1 MTTLNTYKSSGI
13 EDWGGVISDDFKN
26 FARLYKNMLNR
37 MCKKNSW
44 QLVNFNRGHYYCS
57 WFIKKDEDKFIYMS
71 FSDVRH
77 FAREWYKNIIYR
89 TAKNERDY
97 TGETNWYTNMENM
110 ERDLQRLFARMTF
123 QKIGIES

>member
-13 EDWGGVISDDFKN
+13 EDWGGVISDEFKD
-26 FARLYKNMLNR
+26 FARLYKNMLKR
-37 MCKKNSW
+37 MCKRNGW

-77 FAREWYKNIIYR
+77 FAREWYKIILYR
-89 TAKNERDY
+89 TAKHERDY
-97 TGETNWYTNMENM
+97 TGGSNWYTDLENM
-110 ERDLQRLFARMTF
+110 ERDLQRMFARMN
-123 QKIGIES
+123 QGANL